1 MELPRNRKYQTSI
14 RRRKVWPS
22 ASYARA
28 GGDDSL
34 CIGSRRNRAQAPAA
48 PMAGDRE
55 WNKGWAIHRF
65 GDFGEGLHL
74 VREGVRQWNETGAA
88 LHATNY
94 EICLVEIHILQGP
107 TAVARSHLAAAQAH
121 SRRYGEN
128 YLAAEMNRLEALVL
142 QCEGAPTAMVHER
155 LANAQAI
162 ARQAEA
168 RMNSSRRSRRWREP
182 RPHTRKPSKD
192 PSHHEV

>member
-1 MELPRNRKYQTSI
+1 
-14 RRRKVWPS
+14 
-22 ASYARA
+22 
-28 GGDDSL
+28 
-34 CIGSRRNRAQAPAA
+34 
-48 PMAGDRE
+48 MAGDRE
-55 WNKGWAIHRF
+55 WNKGWAIHRL
-65 GDFGEGLHL
+65 GDFEEGLHL

-94 EICLVEIHILQGP
+94 EICLVEIYILQGQ

-128 YLAAEMNRLEALVL
+128 YLTAEVNRLEALVL

-168 RMNSSRRSRRWREP
+168 RMNSSRRSRRCRSRVRAAESHRRTHP
-182 RPHTRKPSKD
+182 AMLRHEFCRRDVVTINCTEGPSAPHNLLLQITKKSF
-192 PSHHEV
+192 SQSLC